1 MAGQRSN
8 RGTALGLLSHFLM
21 TDSIYRLYGY
31 QDRSTTSFHSPSNGR
46 IFNSLKHR
54 CISLPARIYVG
65 RALVH
70 LEYYGN
76 HQEEEVIY
84 IRPRL
89 QVRITGPRRLLPRCA
104 RQPAV
109 KNYRG
114 RKYVHWNGGLQ
125 VWSKE
130 VHSLVGVWSAV
141 YVVFEMIC

>member
-1 MAGQRSN
+1 MA
-8 RGTALGLLSHFLM
+8 
-21 TDSIYRLYGY
+21 
-31 QDRSTTSFHSPSNGR
+31 
-46 IFNSLKHR
+46 
-54 CISLPARIYVG
+54 V
-65 RALVH
+65 
-70 LEYYGN
+70 EE
-76 HQEEEVIY
+76 EEEVIY

-130 VHSLVGVWSAV
+130 VRSPVGVWSAV
-141 YVVFEMIC
+141 YVVLLCSEMKKKGAMWMYKHTTGK